1 MSDSYCSPKKQFISI
16 YRGIFYGNFF
26 FSKPQ
31 KPKGRGF
38 RRGGNLEGTPLIYEV
53 PLAPLPLLYLITE
66 PQKINQTFSFSKT
79 KVNRIHKFP
88 KQIDDCLFTHGFLRK
103 IVLEIRI

>member
-1 MSDSYCSPKKQFISI
+1 MEI
-16 YRGIFYGNFF
+16 F
-26 FSKPQ
+26 FSQNPKNQ
-31 KPKGRGF
+31 KGRDLE
-38 RRGGNLEGTPLIYEV
+38 GGNLEGTPLIYEV

-79 KVNRIHKFP
+79 KVDRIHKFP
-88 KQIDDCLFTHGFLRK
+88 KQINDYLFTHGFLRK